1 MEIDYEKEY
10 PEYEKLRKDKINLLV
25 AMQQEDI
32 STDEKVNMICKY
44 LAIEEYFKLEEQKV
58 KYDIEDRMY
67 KEMRLSKK

>member
-10 PEYEKLRKDKINLLV
+10 PAYEKLRKEKISLLT

-58 KYDIEDRMY
+58 KYDIEDRLY
-67 KEMRLSKK
+67 EELRLSKK

>member
-44 LAIEEYFKLEEQKV
+44 LAIEEYFKFEELKV
-58 KYDIEDRMY
+58 KYDIEDRLY
-67 KEMRLSKK
+67 EELRLSKK